1 MKDEEVITDEEADSW
16 GGHKTKLKA
25 LLKMVAHVH
34 DLQGGAER
42 HVEKRKK
49 LSVKQENS
57 DSVFLTFCHHYF
69 VANPGANADKLEEFW
84 KADNPFPRKKVG
96 EWFATFR
103 QIYPKRVKASPSL
116 PAFSSGLVSD
126 SSFLKRIRKCTRRSS
141 QVSKVGTGSRSR
153 MLANSSKAR

>member
-34 DLQGGAER
+34 DLQGER

-57 DSVFLTFCHHYF
+57 DC
-69 VANPGANADKLEEFW
+69 
-84 KADNPFPRKKVG
+84 FPHL
-96 EWFATFR
+96 
-103 QIYPKRVKASPSL
+103 L
-116 PAFSSGLVSD
+116 PPLLCGQPWS
-126 SSFLKRIRKCTRRSS
+126 KC
-141 QVSKVGTGSRSR
+141 
-153 MLANSSKAR
+153 

>member
-1 MKDEEVITDEEADSW
+1 MTFRARGMLRRGRSSRSSK
-16 GGHKTKLKA
+16 KTPT
-25 LLKMVAHVH
+25 
-34 DLQGGAER
+34 
-42 HVEKRKK
+42 
-49 LSVKQENS
+49 
-57 DSVFLTFCHHYF
+57 VFLTFCHHYF